1 MQIIN
6 LNKIS
11 LYILFFTN
19 YVYNR
24 YSCNRAIFFCLLVYF
39 LLQKNIKSYFFDK
52 KFLFLIIFSIYVF
65 INAVIQIDDR
75 DLYTP
80 LFSILDTH
88 YLHYWSL
95 FL

>member
-11 LYILFFTN
+11 LYILFFLPIT
-19 YVYNR
+19 YIIGIAVTEL
-24 YSCNRAIFFCLLVYF
+24 FFFVLLVYF

-75 DLYTP
+75 DLLYSHF
-80 LFSILDTH
+80 LF
-88 YLHYWSL
+88 
-95 FL
+95 